1 MLEHGDQAYIVNPEF
16 HESKVRLNTGYTTS
30 IADTEETSDT
40 SDVSTYYT
48 DFLHVFSEEEAG
60 ILASHGD
67 HDHGIDIEPGKSPPL
82 KLIYPLSQTEL
93 RIVWEYIQQVL
104 DKEWI
109 QPLTSPAG
117 VSILFILKKDDG
129 LYLCVNYYRL
139 NAVTLKNCYLISL
152 VNEIIDHL
160 LDIMIFT
167 QLDLQDAYHQI

>member
-1 MLEHGDQAYIVNPEF
+1 MNPEF
-16 HESKVRLNTGYTTS
+16 HESKVRLNMGYTTS
-30 IADTEETSDT
+30 IADTEETPNI
-40 SDVSTYYT
+40 SDVSIYYT

-60 ILASHGD
+60 IVASYD
-67 HDHGIDIEPGKSPPL
+67 DYDYGIDIEPGKSPPL